1 MQAKVVGRVAG
12 AEHAALLE
20 EDAATAQER
29 RETARARDGLRDAL
43 RLLDDVQHAQTP
55 VRHPRERAD
64 SLEGGSSPAPLTH
77 NNVSTR
83 RRDRSPGPQ
92 GSRLLP
98 QRRRR
103 GRVASRASSPRARRT
118 SCAGGADP
126 SIPFSHRVAHIAYE
140 QGARARQKSSGATW
154 TTFVFSNSSSA
165 IIAPK
170 RLK

>member
-1 MQAKVVGRVAG
+1 MTHVVHKVEEKMQATLVGRVAG

-55 VRHPRERAD
+55 VRHRERAD

-92 GSRLLP
+92 GFAPSPSKTPPRKGGISGLVAA
-98 QRRRR
+98 RKENFMR
-103 GRVASRASSPRARRT
+103 GRR
-118 SCAGGADP
+118 
-126 SIPFSHRVAHIAYE
+126 
-140 QGARARQKSSGATW
+140 
-154 TTFVFSNSSSA
+154 
-165 IIAPK
+165 
-170 RLK
+170 

>member
-1 MQAKVVGRVAG
+1 MLCGNQPVSRVLTTTRDDEKRREILISTQVEEKMQATLVGRVAG

-64 SLEGGSSPAPLTH
+64 SLEGGSSPAPLAH

-92 GSRLLP
+92 GFAPSPSKTPPRKGGISGLVAA
-98 QRRRR
+98 RKENFMR
-103 GRVASRASSPRARRT
+103 GRR
-118 SCAGGADP
+118 
-126 SIPFSHRVAHIAYE
+126 
-140 QGARARQKSSGATW
+140 
-154 TTFVFSNSSSA
+154 
-165 IIAPK
+165 
-170 RLK
+170 